1 MLPGMEQILIEEKL
15 SFSCLNG
22 QRGGFDL
29 YRVISLQG
37 VTVFFLESPAHRR
50 ISEKVGCHHHG
61 NAKNTQASQKADP
74 GADA

>member
-1 MLPGMEQILIEEKL
+1 MLPGMEKKIDIKL
-15 SFSCLNG
+15 FFSRING
-22 QRGGFDL
+22 KRGGFDL

-50 ISEKVGCHHHG
+50 ITEKVGSHHHS

>member
-1 MLPGMEQILIEEKL
+1 MLPGMEKNKIEKKL
-15 SFSCLNG
+15 FFSRING
-22 QRGGFDL
+22 KRGGFDL

-50 ISEKVGCHHHG
+50 ITEKVGSHHHG
-61 NAKNTQASQKADP
+61 NAKNTQASQKVDP